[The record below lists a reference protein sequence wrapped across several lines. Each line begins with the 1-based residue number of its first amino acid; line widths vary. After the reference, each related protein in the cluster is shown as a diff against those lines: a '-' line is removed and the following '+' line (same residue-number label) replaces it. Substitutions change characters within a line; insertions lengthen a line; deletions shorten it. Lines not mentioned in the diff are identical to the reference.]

1 MQYKYLYIG
10 YAIYILM
17 KQPKIIN
24 TKGLLSF
31 QIMNELNKKRLCG
44 DDLAN
49 LIGKRKTA
57 KLTPGTIYPAL
68 KKLRDNKLVKMKQ
81 FGRKKIYFLTK
92 KGENEY
98 KLAKKIIIKMLK
110 GVIK

>member
-1 MQYKYLYIG
+1 
-10 YAIYILM
+10 M
-17 KQPKIIN
+17 KQPRIIN
-24 TKGLLSF
+24 TKGFLSF
-31 QIMNELNKKRLCG
+31 QIMYELSRKRLCG

-49 LIGKRKTA
+49 MIGKRKLG

-68 KKLRDNKLVKMKQ
+68 KRLRENKLVKLRQM
-81 FGRKKIYFLTK
+81 GRKKIYFLTK

-98 KLAKKIIIKMLK
+98 RLAKKVIIKMLK

>member
-1 MQYKYLYIG
+1 
-10 YAIYILM
+10 M

-31 QIMNELNKKRLCG
+31 QVMHELNKKRLCG

-49 LIGKRKTA
+49 LIGKRKLS
-57 KLTPGTIYPAL
+57 KLTPGTIYPVL
-68 KKLRDNKLVKMKQ
+68 KKLRDNKLIKMKQ
-81 FGRKKIYFLTK
+81 KGRKKTYFLTK
-92 KGENEY
+92 KGEKEY
-98 KLAKKIIIKMLK
+98 KLAKKIVVKMLK